1 MEDNATDIGPA
12 PGTPAASGCGCISLA
27 GGLVLVLIG
36 IPMLVCPGPGLV
48 TIMAGLGMIGA
59 ALGVRRKPGAPTAG
73 E

>member
-1 MEDNATDIGPA
+1 MDDDAIDIIPA

-48 TIMAGLGMIGA
+48 TIVAGLGMIGA
-59 ALGVRRKPGAPTAG
+59 ALGLRRQSGTDKPG

>member
-1 MEDNATDIGPA
+1 MDENVADNIPE
-12 PGTPAASGCGCISLA
+12 PGTPAASGCGCISLG

-59 ALGVRRKPGAPTAG
+59 AQGLRRKSGTDKPG

>member
-1 MEDNATDIGPA
+1 MDDNASDIIPA
-12 PGTPAASGCGCISLA
+12 PGTPAASGCGCLGVP

-48 TIMAGLGMIGA
+48 TMMAGLGMIGA
-59 ALGVRRKPGAPTAG
+59 ALGLRRKPGSPGTG